1 MKNKA
6 LFIAFF
12 CVLYGYNSISQIFN
26 EPYID
31 SIIREA
37 DLMKMDSGRVLY
49 LIESAQKVKRKN
61 NYQALRLLE
70 EAEIISKRINFLRGI
85 AISKLNFSEIYRVK
99 GDNEIA
105 IKNCTSAIALMDSIN
120 DSEFLPDAY
129 NELAQIYYDIGNK
142 EESFKKY
149 KIAYAYSK
157 KKMNMKQMGRSLTNM
172 GVYYAEKGAFDKAL
186 TYFKECEIIALNTES
201 QYGYSLSLINL
212 GACYSQLTNYDLA
225 LNDFNKAI
233 EICKDYD
240 LKNNLSYAY
249 LKMSE
254 MYVLK
259 GEDIKVEEYLI
270 KAESTIIREMDLAL
284 KRDIYES
291 FYMYYE
297 SQRKHKISLKY
308 FKRYNSINEE
318 IKQNK
323 INKTISELKAKNDN
337 IKREK
342 EIALLKK
349 RNEMETTWNLGLFI
363 GFSFLLFSS
372 IMIYLELRQRKIK
385 KEQELSY
392 LHQLSIEDE
401 LEMLQTKI
409 NPHFL
414 YNALNSIASL
424 AEDEPAQAEKMVLS
438 LADLFRYSINA
449 EDGHY
454 TEIRKAI
461 ELVKKYLEIEKVRYG
476 ERLEYKFILQPG
488 TEDLLIPRFLL
499 QPLVENAIKHGVSKI
514 RQGNIILKISKR
526 GSRLNIFLYDNGPP
540 FPKNFVE
547 GYGSTNVKKKLQILY
562 KAKHKIQYL
571 NKPEKMVKITII
583 DPLLVSPVKLNV

>member
-254 MYVLK
+254 MYVL
-259 GEDIKVEEYLI
+259 
-270 KAESTIIREMDLAL
+270 
-284 KRDIYES
+284 
-291 FYMYYE
+291 
-297 SQRKHKISLKY
+297 
-308 FKRYNSINEE
+308 
-318 IKQNK
+318 
-323 INKTISELKAKNDN
+323 
-337 IKREK
+337 
-342 EIALLKK
+342 
-349 RNEMETTWNLGLFI
+349 
-363 GFSFLLFSS
+363 
-372 IMIYLELRQRKIK
+372 
-385 KEQELSY
+385 
-392 LHQLSIEDE
+392 
-401 LEMLQTKI
+401 
-409 NPHFL
+409 
-414 YNALNSIASL
+414 
-424 AEDEPAQAEKMVLS
+424 
-438 LADLFRYSINA
+438 
-449 EDGHY
+449 
-454 TEIRKAI
+454 
-461 ELVKKYLEIEKVRYG
+461 
-476 ERLEYKFILQPG
+476 
-488 TEDLLIPRFLL
+488 
-499 QPLVENAIKHGVSKI
+499 
-514 RQGNIILKISKR
+514 
-526 GSRLNIFLYDNGPP
+526 
-540 FPKNFVE
+540 
-547 GYGSTNVKKKLQILY
+547 
-562 KAKHKIQYL
+562 
-571 NKPEKMVKITII
+571 
-583 DPLLVSPVKLNV
+583 